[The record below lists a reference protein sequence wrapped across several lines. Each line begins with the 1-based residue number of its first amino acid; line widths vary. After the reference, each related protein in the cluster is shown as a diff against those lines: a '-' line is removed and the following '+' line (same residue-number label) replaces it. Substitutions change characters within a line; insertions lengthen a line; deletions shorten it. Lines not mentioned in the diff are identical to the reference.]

1 MDPRHQTLDVDGLP
15 DFRVSFG
22 LDPRVLI
29 DRASTGHQHHPI
41 SRLYTHENHKGKLP
55 STTDSRLIGISDGV
69 IHDLFF
75 SPMIL
80 HFALHYEHRR

>member
-22 LDPRVLI
+22 LDPTVLI

-41 SRLYTHENHKGKLP
+41 PRLYTNENHKGKLP

-69 IHDLFF
+69 THDLFF